1 MSRIKV
7 DRITDKAGTGAPIL
21 VNGMNVTGKST
32 MGDIVGAAATFN
44 SITGGSAN
52 FSSDVSI
59 GGTLTY
65 EDVKNVDSV
74 GLITAR
80 NGVKTNVSPSITIRD
95 DSTEKGYIGF
105 NGNDP
110 FMGRKNGVGLVFQNN
125 KIRPAD
131 GDDGTPSTNTVDLG
145 EPTYKFK
152 DGYFAGSLYGDGSQL
167 SGIEA
172 APTVQAVASGAIA
185 ANKPVR
191 LNEDGTIS
199 EIKNTALSA
208 ATGSNTDIPHQYD
221 PIVKA
226 AVWISSTKF
235 VLFWIA
241 DNDSDK
247 LIAAV
252 GTASG
257 TTITYGSRTVID
269 GSNSAYRVSAVY
281 DSSLDVVLV
290 AYNSQGG
297 AGYIKGLTVSGTTI
311 TVNGTGHNTGD
322 ATSTCDIASDNKGGF
337 VFAWVNTSQQWQVK
351 AGTVTAAGAI
361 SVGTQINIANSRTI
375 SNDYNT
381 MRICYD
387 KDSDAWV
394 SICRFNNN
402 TDYSILTRSGT
413 IVTETSAST
422 PPTIISSTQD
432 SNVNIVYYETE
443 KRFLITSKGT
453 SGVKYAT
460 PRMNS
465 TTTALDTGGNG
476 TWTEG
481 AQDNAGYLAYD
492 IGTNKAFYIFANG
505 SFGNTKLLTIT
516 LNSSGTTGSGG
527 DMTSQQLE
535 SYADQG
541 LAVAC
546 NGEGLVLTC
555 VDKQD
560 NSDVNTRLK
569 QLAVTVS
576 NLRADSFI
584 GFSGDAISNSASG
597 TIKVVGNIATQSGLT
612 PSKKYYVQK
621 DGTVGK
627 AADDP
632 SVVAGVALSSTTI
645 LIKG

>member
-7 DRITDKAGTGAPIL
+7 DRITDRAGTGEPL
-21 VNGMNVTGKST
+21 FPNGVKVVGLTSLSNVVAG
-32 MGDIVGAAATFN
+32 IATFEN
-44 SITGGSAN
+44 
-52 FSSDVSI
+52 VSV

-65 EDVKNVDSV
+65 EDVTNIDSIGV
-74 GLITAR
+74 VTAR

-105 NGNDP
+105 NANDP
-110 FMGRKNGVGLVFQNN
+110 FIGRKDGVGLSFQNN
-125 KIRPAD
+125 KIRPVD

-167 SGIEA
+167 SGIES
-172 APTVQAVASGAIA
+172 APTIQAVANGAIA

-199 EIKNTALSA
+199 EIKNTNLSA

-241 DNDSDK
+241 DDDSDK

-257 TTITYGSRTVID
+257 TSITYGSRTVID
-269 GSNSAYRVSAVY
+269 GDNTAYRVSAVY

-290 AYNSQGG
+290 AYNSQGSN
-297 AGYIKGLTVSGTTI
+297 ARIKGLTVSGTTI
-311 TVNGTGHNTGD
+311 TVNGTDHSTGD

-337 VFAWVNTSQQWQVK
+337 VYAWVNTSQQWQVK

-361 SVGTQINIANSRTI
+361 TVGTAINIANSRTI
-375 SNDYNT
+375 SNDWNT

-387 KDSDAWV
+387 NDSDAWV
-394 SICRFNNN
+394 TICRFNNN
-402 TDYSILTRSGT
+402 TDYT
-413 IVTETSAST
+413 IVTRSDTIVTRVSAVT
-422 PPTIISSTQD
+422 PPTIISSTQN

-453 SGVKYAT
+453 SGIKYTT
-460 PRMNS
+460 PRMNA

-476 TWTEG
+476 TWSEG
-481 AQDNAGYLAYD
+481 NQDNAGYMAYD
-492 IGTNKAFYIFANG
+492 IGSNKAFYIFANDTA
-505 SFGNTKLLTIT
+505 GNTKLLTIT
-516 LNSSGTTGSGG
+516 LNTNGTSSV
-527 DMTSQQLE
+527 TSEELA
-535 SYADQG
+535 SYKEQYG
-541 LAVAC
+541 LVVAC
-546 NGEGLVLTC
+546 NGEGMVLTG
-555 VDKQD
+555 VDKGD

-576 NLRADSFI
+576 NLKADTFI
-584 GFSGDAISNSASG
+584 GFSGDAISDSASG
-597 TIKVVGNIATQSGLT
+597 TIKVVGNTATQSGLT

-627 AADDP
+627 TADDP
-632 SVVAGVALSSTTI
+632 SVVAGVALSSTMI